1 MKEYLDKIEKINSKN
16 DNKIIFLLIPY
27 SHQINNENC
36 LIDDFAENIIKNE
49 LNSRNFKYIN
59 FKTIFCKNE
68 SKKKIFFTND
78 PSHLSPYG
86 HDVVA
91 RHLSDINR

>member
-1 MKEYLDKIEKINSKN
+1 MKKS
-16 DNKIIFLLIPY
+16 
-27 SHQINNENC
+27 
-36 LIDDFAENIIKNE
+36 NI
-49 LNSRNFKYIN
+49 SYVDFKYIN

-86 HDVVA
+86 NDVVA